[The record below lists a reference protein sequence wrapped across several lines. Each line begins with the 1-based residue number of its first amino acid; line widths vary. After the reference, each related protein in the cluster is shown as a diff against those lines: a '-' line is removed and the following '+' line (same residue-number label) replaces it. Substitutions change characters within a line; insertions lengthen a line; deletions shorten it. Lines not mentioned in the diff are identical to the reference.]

1 MRGRP
6 KGFTLLEIMIAVA
19 FIGIALLSIVK
30 VQGQGIRLI
39 DQAQLTSRNVFLARQ
54 ILTEAQNK
62 KDITEGLE
70 QGTFEEPLDYLS
82 WESQT
87 TALPFVTGLYKIVVR
102 IFPTG
107 RPAQGGLVLEG
118 FAYKESP

>member
-118 FAYKESP
+118 FAYKEPQ

>member
-87 TALPFVTGLYKIVVR
+87 TALPFVAGLYKIVVR

-118 FAYKESP
+118 FAYKEPQ

>member
-1 MRGRP
+1 MRVRP

-19 FIGIALLSIVK
+19 FIGIALLSIMK
-30 VQGQGIRLI
+30 VQGQVIRLT
-39 DQAQLTSRNVFLARQ
+39 DQARLTSRNVFLARQ
-54 ILTEAQNK
+54 ILAETQNK

-70 QGTFEEPLDYLS
+70 QGTFEEPLDYLA

-118 FAYKESP
+118 FAYKEPQ

>member
-1 MRGRP
+1 MRGRS

-19 FIGIALLSIVK
+19 FIGIALLSIVR

-39 DQAQLTSRNVFLARQ
+39 DQARLTSRNVFLARQ
-54 ILTEAQNK
+54 VLTEAQNK
-62 KDITEGLE
+62 KDISEGLE
-70 QGTFEEPLDYLS
+70 QGTFEEPLDYLA

-107 RPAQGGLVLEG
+107 RPASGGLMLEG
-118 FAYKESP
+118 FAYKDPQ

>member
-6 KGFTLLEIMIAVA
+6 KAFTLLEIMIAVA

-118 FAYKESP
+118 FAYKEPQ

>member
-1 MRGRP
+1 
-6 KGFTLLEIMIAVA
+6 MIAVA

-82 WESQT
+82 WENQT

-118 FAYKESP
+118 FAYKEPQ